1 MKMKDLM
8 CAMECIAPVSSA
20 EEWDNPGLLVGDEEG
35 EVRGIV
41 LCVDATSAVVDFA
54 EKVGANVILS
64 HHPLMFGG
72 VKRLTEGGYEGAI
85 LRRLIRK
92 DMMLFAAHT
101 NLDKAPGGVEDC
113 LAEALGVECEWS
125 EEPYL
130 RCGSVGLH
138 KVGQLVRRVRERV
151 SPQAVFYGDADA
163 EIDQV
168 ALSCGGGGEF
178 FRRAHELGANVY
190 ITGEMK
196 HHERIEAQGLGMQV
210 ILAGHEESERVVL
223 EPLKERLE
231 ALMPGKPPVFIA

>member
-35 EVRGIV
+35 EVRGVV
-41 LCVDATSAVVDFA
+41 LCVDATPAVVDFA

-72 VKRLTEGGYEGAI
+72 VKRLTEGGYEGAL

-92 DMMLFAAHT
+92 DMMMFAAHT

-113 LAEALGVECEWS
+113 LAEALGVECEGGG
-125 EEPYL
+125 EPFL

-138 KVGQLVRRVRERV
+138 KVGQLVRRVRERI
-151 SPQAVFYGDADA
+151 SEQAVFYGDAEA
-163 EIDQV
+163 EIDGV

-178 FRRAHELGANVY
+178 FRRAHEQGANVF